1 MRQDSVWEKMTC
13 IKKIKFT
20 ERNYPYAVEVHR
32 SNREEWCVDET
43 QISPNI
49 MNKGY
54 LGRTEIAV
62 NQLAFQIYSNANVT
76 LAKFIACSTPRD
88 RHVQLKFSLAN
99 RPNSLV
105 LIETAF
111 EGYQFLTCYS
121 EPYISLDFYI
131 SPFQTEVWVVL
142 GTTISTIIG
151 LTTVLQHFSTLLEQQ
166 PFSIWMYVL
175 ATLFDEGGFIP
186 SRAER
191 HTFFRISLGIWG
203 IMSVV
208 LTNGYI
214 TPLKALPE
222 FLGVL
227 LSLAS
232 HYSLDHVIP
241 EAFKDLILWS
251 PKHAFFRK
259 NFSYLDGTLTFS
271 ILRRNIEREV
281 LQCGKT
287 VFVGKSSEITV
298 EYEFLSRKYPDVK
311 FFMSGESIQ
320 NYPSGISIRNGWNSR
335 VIRGFKS
342 VVEAGIWSYVE
353 KVELRGKNLN
363 RTPAFV
369 SEKMKDDRPVN
380 IATLKGTWPT
390 VFVLVGCLISIN
402 STNILQNMSAISP
415 SSCSMNNCCPTCG
428 TLINN
433 CLDFYEPNVTTHR
446 HRCCSVFILFLYSVI
461 FVCLLA

>member
-1 MRQDSVWEKMTC
+1 MDRDKSKWLSDTFFPFRTHIRELYERLPLNPYFPNKVDVNLTGVDNTC
-13 IKKIKFT
+13 FRIL
-20 ERNYPYAVEVHR
+20 
-32 SNREEWCVDET
+32 S
-43 QISPNI
+43 
-49 MNKGY
+49 
-54 LGRTEIAV
+54 
-62 NQLAFQIYSNANVT
+62 
-76 LAKFIACSTPRD
+76 
-88 RHVQLKFSLAN
+88 
-99 RPNSLV
+99 
-105 LIETAF
+105 AF
-111 EGYQFLTCYS
+111 E
-121 EPYISLDFYI
+121 D
-131 SPFQTEVWVVL
+131 
-142 GTTISTIIG
+142 
-151 LTTVLQHFSTLLEQQ
+151 
-166 PFSIWMYVL
+166 
-175 ATLFDEGGFIP
+175 
-186 SRAER
+186 
-191 HTFFRISLGIWG
+191 
-203 IMSVV
+203 
-208 LTNGYI
+208 I

-251 PKHAFFRK
+251 PKHAFFPK

-380 IATLKGTWPT
+380 IATLKGKWPT
-390 VFVLVGCLISIN
+390 VFVLVGCLISVSIPMFIVEC
-402 STNILQNMSAISP
+402 SRILRKSIS
-415 SSCSMNNCCPTCG
+415 
-428 TLINN
+428 
-433 CLDFYEPNVTTHR
+433 NVCRVNFRGLTRPKRTI
-446 HRCCSVFILFLYSVI
+446 VK
-461 FVCLLA
+461 AAA